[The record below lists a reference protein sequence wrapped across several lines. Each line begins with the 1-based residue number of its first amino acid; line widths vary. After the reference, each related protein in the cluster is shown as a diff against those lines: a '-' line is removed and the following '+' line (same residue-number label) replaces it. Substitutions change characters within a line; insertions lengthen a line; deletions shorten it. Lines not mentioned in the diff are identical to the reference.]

1 MKSLS
6 INKQLLIILG
16 MMLSSGS
23 LIAGDF
29 PEKGDMVRGAK
40 AWSDNCIRCHNLR
53 NAGELRDD
61 QWITTVFH
69 MRVRGGLTG
78 QETRDIL
85 TFLQS
90 TN

>member
-1 MKSLS
+1 MKYIS
-6 INKQLLIILG
+6 IRTQLLIIFW

-23 LIAGDF
+23 LMAGNF

-40 AWSDNCIRCHNLR
+40 AWSENCMRCHNLR

-78 QETRDIL
+78 KETRDIL